1 MRTSL
6 TIYSSCFVGPRAQGE
21 VHLFRAAMGQPIP
34 NIGGADIGGFAPEHS
49 MTTTNLTAP
58 GRLGSIGDMRVET
71 IRFTCALLPAP
82 HQTPAALQMPRN
94 WAGYEFTIGDQ
105 TIVSGD
111 DVSDRVLLPPIEI
124 RADDIFGI
132 TLRVHSPA
140 SFAFIAFVLLEGSIG
155 R

>member
-21 VHLFRAAMGQPIP
+21 VILFRAAMGQPIP
-34 NIGGADIGGFAPEHS
+34 NIGEADIGGFAPEYS
-49 MTTTNLTAP
+49 MTTTNLIAP

-71 IRFTCALLPAP
+71 IRFTCALLPTP
-82 HQTPAALQMPRN
+82 HQTPAELQMPRN

-124 RADDIFGI
+124 RADDAFEV
-132 TLRVHSPA
+132 TLWVHSLV
-140 SFAFIAFVLLEGSIG
+140 SLSFIAFVLLEGNIE